1 MTIPNDILS
10 RRAML
15 AIGGAGLVPL
25 LTGYVDSSDDRKS
38 EHGGAPEP
46 DDEDRESDA
55 GPVDTTDGI
64 TDLQF
69 GDEARTSFDNV
80 YIAHGIELIESDE
93 RDAITREWPDTDG
106 RQDAV
111 VTVEIRNEHDDRVEL
126 PRADEFS
133 ILTDDNAQF
142 VRDVYGYD
150 GEYDGGAVPA
160 DCTREG
166 VIVFQI
172 PEDLALEE
180 LTVQLRRGGRDP
192 DGNLFA
198 ADLDVRWSL

>member
-1 MTIPNDILS
+1 MTIRNSILS
-10 RRAML
+10 RRAVL
-15 AIGGAGLVPL
+15 AIGGAGLGAAL
-25 LTGYVDSSDDRKS
+25 AGYVDSSDDRKS
-38 EHGGAPEP
+38 EHEGAPER
-46 DDEDRESDA
+46 DGDRESDA
-55 GPVDTTDGI
+55 EPADTTDGI

-69 GDEARTSFDNV
+69 GEEAHTSFDSV
-80 YIAHGIELIESDE
+80 YIVHGIELIESDE
-93 RDAITREWPDTDG
+93 RDGISREWPDTDG

-111 VTVEIRNEHDDRVEL
+111 VTVEVRNEHDGRVSL

-150 GEYDGGAVPA
+150 DEYDGGAVPA

-198 ADLDVRWSL
+198 AELDVRWSL